1 MSPLK
6 SLEKIKSELNET
18 KKIDD
23 RATRGVKIA
32 ALISEALKSI
42 NIDPIL
48 VGGSAV
54 AFYTE
59 GKYTTDDI
67 DMVAPSGPEVQKIMS
82 LLGLKK
88 TGKDFI
94 NEDLGIYIEFPSEFL
109 GPTEKTNTISIKNS
123 ELTII
128 SIEDLIIDRLASFKF
143 WQSTIDGVNAL
154 MMLELGIANKE
165 RVEKRA
171 REEDV
176 LDALDYIEN
185 TLETIIRKKLSVDE
199 ATEKLNRYHKR

>member
-1 MSPLK
+1 MEPSK
-6 SLEKIKSELNET
+6 SLEEIRSNLNET
-18 KKIDD
+18 IKIDD
-23 RATRGVKIA
+23 RPTRGIKIA
-32 ALISEALKSI
+32 ALISEALKTI
-42 NIDPIL
+42 DIDPVL

-67 DMVAPSGPEVQKIMS
+67 DMVAPSGPDVQKIMT
-82 LLGLKK
+82 LLGFIK

-94 NEDLGIYIEFPSEFL
+94 NKELGIYIEFPSEFL
-109 GPTEKTNTISIKNS
+109 GPTEKTSTITIKGHD
-123 ELTII
+123 LTII
-128 SIEDLIIDRLASFKF
+128 SIEDLIIDRLASFKY
-143 WQSTIDGVNAL
+143 WKSTVDGVNAL
-154 MMLELGIANKE
+154 MMLELGIANKA

-185 TLETIIRKKLSVDE
+185 ALELIIRKKLSTEE
-199 ATEKLNRYHKR
+199 ATEKLNRYHKK